1 MTQKFEDYEA
11 LERYRAEWEIAMKR
25 IEEAAKR
32 RRTRMEHRQ
41 RRARNI
47 WLVTIF
53 LWASFLV
60 ILLLLLPPRVSATE
74 QVLPEDPGPVSYT
87 EPIGPGGPEEDAIE
101 EEAQE
106 DYENEKIEAALLAKA
121 IRLEDVTVTHYDPC
135 VKCCGKTDGITA
147 TGVPVTPYYTVAVD
161 PEIIPL
167 GSEVLVD
174 YGDGVIHYYRAE
186 DTGGGVKGKHLDL
199 CVTDHT
205 EALTLGVRRATVWFL
220 PTEGDGNVWK
230 EKDGG

>member
-11 LERYRAEWEIAMKR
+11 LERSRAEGEIAMKR
-25 IEEAAKR
+25 IEEAKR

-41 RRARNI
+41 RRARSI

-60 ILLLLLPPRVSATE
+60 FLLLLLPPRVSAAE
-74 QVLPEDPGPVSYT
+74 KALSEDPGPVSYT
-87 EPIGPGGPEEDAIE
+87 EPIGPELPEEDAREEDARE

-106 DYENEKIEAALLAKA
+106 DFENEKIEAALLAKA

-161 PEIIPL
+161 PEVIPL

-186 DTGGGVKGKHLDL
+186 DTGGGVNGKHIDL
-199 CVTDHT
+199 CVTGHT
-205 EALTLGVRRATVWFL
+205 EALTLGVRQATVWFL
-220 PTEGDGNVWK
+220 PTEG
-230 EKDGG
+230 

>member
-11 LERYRAEWEIAMKR
+11 MARSIAEGEVAMKR
-25 IEEAAKR
+25 IEEAKR

-41 RRARNI
+41 RRARSI

-60 ILLLLLPPRVSATE
+60 ILLLLLPPRVSAAE
-74 QVLPEDPGPVSYT
+74 KALPENPGPVSYT
-87 EPIGPGGPEEDAIE
+87 EPIGPELPEEDAIE

-106 DYENEKIEAALLAKA
+106 DFENEKIEAALLEKA
-121 IRLEDVTVTHYDPC
+121 IRLDDVTVTHYDPC

-161 PEIIPL
+161 PEVIPL

-205 EALTLGVRRATVWFL
+205 EALTLGVRQATVWFL
-220 PTEGDGNVWK
+220 PTEG
-230 EKDGG
+230 

>member
-1 MTQKFEDYEA
+1 MIQKFEDYEA
-11 LERYRAEWEIAMKR
+11 LERYRAEGEVAMKR
-25 IEEAAKR
+25 IEEAKR

-41 RRARNI
+41 RRARSI

-53 LWASFLV
+53 LWAGFLLL
-60 ILLLLLPPRVSATE
+60 LLLLLPPRVSAAE
-74 QVLPEDPGPVSYT
+74 KALQEDPEHVPYT
-87 EPIGPGGPEEDAIE
+87 EPICPGVPEEDAQEDAIE
-101 EEAQE
+101 EEEQE
-106 DYENEKIEAALLAKA
+106 DFENEKIEAALLAKA

-205 EALTLGVRRATVWFL
+205 EALTLGVRKATVWFL
-220 PTEGDGNVWK
+220 PTEG
-230 EKDGG
+230 

>member
-11 LERYRAEWEIAMKR
+11 LERSRAEGEIAMKR
-25 IEEAAKR
+25 IEEAKR

-41 RRARNI
+41 RRARSI
-47 WLVTIF
+47 WLVMIF

-60 ILLLLLPPRVSATE
+60 ILLLLLPPRVSAAE
-74 QVLPEDPGPVSYT
+74 QALPEDPGPVSYT
-87 EPIGPGGPEEDAIE
+87 EPIWPELPEEDAQE

-106 DYENEKIEAALLAKA
+106 DFENEKIEAALLEKA
-121 IRLEDVTVTHYDPC
+121 IRLDDVTVTHYDPC

-186 DTGGGVKGKHLDL
+186 DTGGGVNGKHIDL

-205 EALTLGVRRATVWFL
+205 EALTLGVRQATVWFL
-220 PTEGDGNVWK
+220 PTEG
-230 EKDGG
+230 

>member
-1 MTQKFEDYEA
+1 MTVKFEDYEA
-11 LERYRAEWEIAMKR
+11 MERSEEEKNNAMKR
-25 IEEAAKR
+25 IEEAKR

-41 RRARNI
+41 RRARSI

-60 ILLLLLPPRVSATE
+60 ILLLLLPPRVSAAE
-74 QVLPEDPGPVSYT
+74 KALPEDPEHVSYT
-87 EPIGPGGPEEDAIE
+87 EPIGPELPEEDAQE

-205 EALTLGVRRATVWFL
+205 EALTLGVRQATVWFL
-220 PTEGDGNVWK
+220 PTEG
-230 EKDGG
+230 

>member
-11 LERYRAEWEIAMKR
+11 MARSIAEGEIAMKR
-25 IEEAAKR
+25 IEEEAKR

-60 ILLLLLPPRVSATE
+60 ILLLLLPPRVSAAE
-74 QVLPEDPGPVSYT
+74 KALSEDPGPVSYT
-87 EPIGPGGPEEDAIE
+87 EPIGPELPEEDAREEDAIE

-121 IRLEDVTVTHYDPC
+121 IRLDDVTVTHYDPC

-161 PEIIPL
+161 PELIPL

-174 YGDGVIHYYRAE
+174 YGDGEIHSYRAE
-186 DTGGGVKGKHLDL
+186 DVGGGVKGKHLDL

-205 EALTLGVRRATVWFL
+205 EALTLGVRQATVWFL
-220 PTEGDGNVWK
+220 PTEG
-230 EKDGG
+230 

>member
-11 LERYRAEWEIAMKR
+11 MARSIAEGEVAMKR
-25 IEEAAKR
+25 IEEAKR

-41 RRARNI
+41 RRARSI

-74 QVLPEDPGPVSYT
+74 QALPEDPGPVFYT
-87 EPIGPGGPEEDAIE
+87 EPIGPELPEEDAQE

-106 DYENEKIEAALLAKA
+106 DFENEKIEAALLEKA

-205 EALTLGVRRATVWFL
+205 EALTLGVRQATVWFL
-220 PTEGDGNVWK
+220 PTEG
-230 EKDGG
+230 

>member
-11 LERYRAEWEIAMKR
+11 LERSRAEGEVAMKR
-25 IEEAAKR
+25 IEEAKR

-74 QVLPEDPGPVSYT
+74 HALPENPGPVSYT
-87 EPIGPGGPEEDAIE
+87 ETIRPELPEEDARE

-106 DYENEKIEAALLAKA
+106 DFENEKIEAALLEKA
-121 IRLEDVTVTHYDPC
+121 IRLDDVTVTHYDPC

-161 PEIIPL
+161 PEVIPL

-186 DTGGGVKGKHLDL
+186 DTGGGVNGKHIDL

-205 EALTLGVRRATVWFL
+205 EALTLGVRQATVWFL
-220 PTEGDGNVWK
+220 PTEG
-230 EKDGG
+230 

>member
-1 MTQKFEDYEA
+1 MTVKFEDYEA
-11 LERYRAEWEIAMKR
+11 MARSEEEGNEAMKR
-25 IEEAAKR
+25 IDEAKK
-32 RRTRMEHRQ
+32 RRTRMERRQ
-41 RRARNI
+41 RRARII

-60 ILLLLLPPRVSATE
+60 ILLLLLPPRVSAAE
-74 QVLPEDPGPVSYT
+74 KALPEDPEHVSYT
-87 EPIGPGGPEEDAIE
+87 EPIGPELPEEDAQE

-106 DYENEKIEAALLAKA
+106 DYENEKIEAALLEKA
-121 IRLEDVTVTHYDPC
+121 IRLDDVTVTHYDPC

-161 PEIIPL
+161 PEVIPL

-186 DTGGGVKGKHLDL
+186 DTGGGVNGKHIDL

-205 EALTLGVRRATVWFL
+205 EALTLGVRQATVWFL
-220 PTEGDGNVWK
+220 PTEG
-230 EKDGG
+230 

>member
-11 LERYRAEWEIAMKR
+11 MARSIAEGEVAMKR
-25 IEEAAKR
+25 IEEAKR

-41 RRARNI
+41 RRARSI

-60 ILLLLLPPRVSATE
+60 ILLLLLPPRVSAAE
-74 QVLPEDPGPVSYT
+74 KALPEDPEHVSYT
-87 EPIGPGGPEEDAIE
+87 EPIGPELPEEDTLEEDARE

-106 DYENEKIEAALLAKA
+106 DFENEKIEAALLAKA
-121 IRLEDVTVTHYDPC
+121 IRLDDVTVTHYDPC

-147 TGVPVTPYYTVAVD
+147 TGVSVTPYYTVAVD
-161 PEIIPL
+161 PEVIPL

-199 CVTDHT
+199 CVTDHA

-220 PTEGDGNVWK
+220 PTEG
-230 EKDGG
+230 

>member
-1 MTQKFEDYEA
+1 MTFNFEDYEA
-11 LERYRAEWEIAMKR
+11 MTRSEEEKNAAMKR
-25 IEEAAKR
+25 IEEAKR

-41 RRARNI
+41 RRARSI

-53 LWASFLV
+53 VWAVFLLV
-60 ILLLLLPPRVSATE
+60 ILLWLHSSASTDE
-74 QVLPEDPGPVSYT
+74 KAGAKNPGEIAYVETAVEDMA
-87 EPIGPGGPEEDAIE
+87 EDF
-101 EEAQE
+101 
-106 DYENEKIEAALLAKA
+106 ENEKIEAALLEKA
-121 IRLEDVTVTHYDPC
+121 IRMDDVTVTHYDPC

-205 EALTLGVRRATVWFL
+205 EALTLGVRQATVWFL
-220 PTEGDGNVWK
+220 PTEG
-230 EKDGG
+230 

>member
-11 LERYRAEWEIAMKR
+11 MARSIAEGEVAMKR
-25 IEEAAKR
+25 IEEAKR

-41 RRARNI
+41 RRARSI

-60 ILLLLLPPRVSATE
+60 ILLLLLPPRVSAAE
-74 QVLPEDPGPVSYT
+74 KDLSEDPEHVSYT
-87 EPIGPGGPEEDAIE
+87 EPIGPGVPEEDAHG
-101 EEAQE
+101 EEARE
-106 DYENEKIEAALLAKA
+106 DFENAKREAALLEEA

-205 EALTLGVRRATVWFL
+205 EALTLGVRQATVWFL
-220 PTEGDGNVWK
+220 PTEG
-230 EKDGG
+230 

>member
-11 LERYRAEWEIAMKR
+11 LERSRAEGEIAMKR
-25 IEEAAKR
+25 IEEAKR

-47 WLVTIF
+47 WLVTII

-60 ILLLLLPPRVSATE
+60 ILLLLLPPRVSAAE
-74 QVLPEDPGPVSYT
+74 KALSEDPGPVSYT
-87 EPIGPGGPEEDAIE
+87 EPIGPELPEEDAIE

-106 DYENEKIEAALLAKA
+106 DFENEKIEAALLEKA
-121 IRLEDVTVTHYDPC
+121 IRLDDVTVTHYDPC

-161 PEIIPL
+161 PELIPL

-174 YGDGVIHYYRAE
+174 YGDGEIHYYRAE
-186 DTGGGVKGKHLDL
+186 DVGGGVKGKHLDL

-205 EALTLGVRRATVWFL
+205 EALTLGVRQATVWFL
-220 PTEGDGNVWK
+220 PTEG
-230 EKDGG
+230 

>member
-11 LERYRAEWEIAMKR
+11 LERSRAEGEIAMKR
-25 IEEAAKR
+25 IEEAKR

-60 ILLLLLPPRVSATE
+60 ILLLLLPPRVSAAE
-74 QVLPEDPGPVSYT
+74 KALSEDPGPVSYT
-87 EPIGPGGPEEDAIE
+87 EPIGPELPEE

-106 DYENEKIEAALLAKA
+106 DYENEKIEAALQEKA
-121 IRLEDVTVTHYDPC
+121 IRLDDVTVTHYDPC

-161 PEIIPL
+161 PDVIPL

-205 EALTLGVRRATVWFL
+205 EALTLGVRQATVWFL
-220 PTEGDGNVWK
+220 PTEG
-230 EKDGG
+230 

>member
-1 MTQKFEDYEA
+1 MIQRFEDYEA
-11 LERYRAEWEIAMKR
+11 MARSRAEGEIAMKR
-25 IEEAAKR
+25 IEEAKR

-60 ILLLLLPPRVSATE
+60 ILLLLLPPRVFATE
-74 QVLPEDPGPVSYT
+74 HALPENPEHVPYT
-87 EPIGPGGPEEDAIE
+87 EPIGPELPEEDAIE

-106 DYENEKIEAALLAKA
+106 DFENEKIEAALLAKA

-205 EALTLGVRRATVWFL
+205 EALTLGVRQATVWFL
-220 PTEGDGNVWK
+220 PTEG
-230 EKDGG
+230 

>member
-1 MTQKFEDYEA
+1 MTVNFEDYEA
-11 LERYRAEWEIAMKR
+11 MAHSEEEKNAAMKR
-25 IEEAAKR
+25 IEEAKR

-41 RRARNI
+41 RRAGII
-47 WLVTIF
+47 WIVTIF
-53 LWASFLV
+53 IWAAFLLL
-60 ILLLLLPPRVSATE
+60 ILLWLHPRASADEKADAKKAGEIAYVETATE
-74 QVLPEDPGPVSYT
+74 DMAEDF
-87 EPIGPGGPEEDAIE
+87 
-101 EEAQE
+101 
-106 DYENEKIEAALLAKA
+106 ENEKIEAALLEKA
-121 IRLEDVTVTHYDPC
+121 IRLDDVTVTHYDPC

-161 PEIIPL
+161 PEVIPL

-205 EALTLGVRRATVWFL
+205 EALTLGVRQATVWFL
-220 PTEGDGNVWK
+220 PTEG
-230 EKDGG
+230 

>member
-11 LERYRAEWEIAMKR
+11 LERSRAEGEIAMKR
-25 IEEAAKR
+25 IEEAKR

-60 ILLLLLPPRVSATE
+60 ILLLLLPPRVSAAE
-74 QVLPEDPGPVSYT
+74 KALPEDPGPVSYT
-87 EPIGPGGPEEDAIE
+87 EPIGPELPEEDA
-101 EEAQE
+101 QE
-106 DYENEKIEAALLAKA
+106 DFENEKIEAALLAKA

-161 PEIIPL
+161 PEVIPL

-205 EALTLGVRRATVWFL
+205 EALTLGVRQATVWVL
-220 PTEGDGNVWK
+220 PTEG
-230 EKDGG
+230 

>member
-1 MTQKFEDYEA
+1 MTFNFEDYEA
-11 LERYRAEWEIAMKR
+11 MERSKEEKNDAMKR
-25 IEEAAKR
+25 IDEAKR

-41 RRARNI
+41 RRARSI
-47 WLVTIF
+47 WIVTIF

-60 ILLLLLPPRVSATE
+60 ILLLLLPPRVSAAE
-74 QVLPEDPGPVSYT
+74 KALSEDPEPVSYT
-87 EPIGPGGPEEDAIE
+87 EPIGPGVPEEDAQE

-106 DYENEKIEAALLAKA
+106 DFENEKIEAALLAKA

-161 PEIIPL
+161 PEVIPL

-205 EALTLGVRRATVWFL
+205 EALTLGVRQATVWFL
-220 PTEGDGNVWK
+220 PTEG
-230 EKDGG
+230 